1 MQILWQDVRYGAR
14 MLMKKPGF
22 TTAAVLTLALGI
34 GGNAAIFS
42 LVNSIL
48 LRPLSYREPER
59 LYTIWETIP
68 KVRDRFPSLPVSA
81 RHFVEWREQTTF
93 FEQIA
98 VVSPEGMSLTNAGEP
113 ERLGAA
119 RVSAN
124 FFSMI
129 GVAPQ
134 LGRAFLEGED
144 TPQGQP
150 VVVISDALWRR
161 RFNADPSLI
170 GRTLTLDG
178 KGFTVVGVM
187 PPHFPFPRGK
197 QLHQFVNFEERT
209 DLWRPIV
216 FRPDDLVELG
226 SFNYAVLAR
235 LKDGATPA
243 QAQAEL
249 SAIQSRIAQRNPE
262 LKDLGAFLLP
272 LQETLV
278 GKVRQGLGLMLAAV
292 GFVLLIVCVNLANLM
307 LARAPLRR
315 REFAVRMALGATRGR
330 LIAQM
335 LTESLL
341 LALMGGVLGVM
352 VALWGVEALST
363 RIPVDLPRLEEV
375 SVDAHAL
382 LFAFLISIVTSALFG
397 LWPALRATRLELND
411 TLKVGG
417 RALSK
422 GAGSGR
428 LSGALIVLEVSL
440 SVLLLVGAGLLL
452 RSFVRVM
459 NVDKGFETENV
470 LIADLSL
477 PPTKYVEIANRREFY
492 RRLLEQVDTLPGV
505 RASGVISAAPLS
517 KESSVTVIIAEG
529 SPHVPI
535 LERPLVDRRNV
546 SQGYFKA
553 LGIPLRQGRIFDES
567 DRQRLVAVLSE
578 KIARRL
584 WPGEDPIGKR
594 FREGDEKEPPIQ
606 VVGVVG
612 DIRGSELEKDSSSAM
627 YFPYWQGD
635 RGDLAGMALMVR
647 TDVDSQSMAGVLRA
661 EIRKLD
667 AEAPIAE
674 MKTMERVVSESVSR
688 RRFQMFLLSIFAGV
702 AALLAAVGIY
712 GVVSHSVTERTNEI
726 GIRLALGAARR
737 DVFGLVL
744 KRGMI
749 PALGG
754 VAIGLVA
761 AFALTRL
768 MSSLLFSVSATD
780 PITFAAIAALLI
792 GAALLACCVPARRA
806 TKVDPMIALRCD

>member
-1 MQILWQDVRYGAR
+1 MQTLWQDLRYGAR
-14 MLMKKPGF
+14 MLMKNPGF
-22 TTAAVLTLALGI
+22 TAAAVLTLALGI

-68 KVRDRFPSLPVSA
+68 KVRDRFPLLPVSA
-81 RHFVEWREQTTF
+81 RHFVEWREQTAF

-98 VVSPEGMSLTNAGEP
+98 VVASSVMNLTNAGEP

-124 FFSMI
+124 FFSMV

-150 VVVISDALWRR
+150 VVVISDSLWRQ
-161 RFNADPSLI
+161 RFNADLAVI
-170 GRTLTLDG
+170 GRPITLDG
-178 KGFTVVGVM
+178 KGVTVVGVM
-187 PPHFPFPRGK
+187 PRHFPFPRGK
-197 QLHQFVNFEERT
+197 QLHQFVNFEART
-209 DLWRPIV
+209 DLWLPIV
-216 FRPDDLVELG
+216 FTPDDLVELG
-226 SFNYAVLAR
+226 SFNYAVIAR
-235 LKDGATPA
+235 LKNDATPE

-249 SAIQSRIAQRNPE
+249 SAIQSRIAERNPE
-262 LKDLGAFLLP
+262 LQDLGAFLVP

-278 GKVRQGLGLMLAAV
+278 GNIRQALTLMLAAV

-315 REFAVRMALGATRGR
+315 REFAIRMALGATRGR
-330 LIAQM
+330 LITQV
-335 LTESLL
+335 LTESLM
-341 LALMGGVLGVM
+341 LALVGGGLGGL
-352 VALWGVEALST
+352 VALWGVEALAT

-375 SVDAHAL
+375 RVDGQAL
-382 LFAFLISIVTSALFG
+382 LFALLVSVVTGALFG
-397 LWPALRATRLELND
+397 LWPALRATRLELNE

-417 RALSK
+417 RSLSK

-428 LSGALIVLEVSL
+428 LSGALIVLEVGL
-440 SVLLLVGAGLLL
+440 SVSLLVGAGLLL

-459 NVDKGFETENV
+459 NVDRGFETENV
-470 LIADLSL
+470 LIADLNL
-477 PPTKYVEIANRREFY
+477 PPTKYVEAANRREFY
-492 RRLLEQVDTLPGV
+492 RRLLEQVDALTGV
-505 RASGVISAAPLS
+505 RASRVINATPLS
-517 KESSVTVIIAEG
+517 KEGSVTVITAEG
-529 SPHVPI
+529 TPPVPI
-535 LERPLVDRRNV
+535 LERPLVDRRRV
-546 SQGYFKA
+546 SPGYFKA
-553 LGIPLRQGRIFDES
+553 FAIPLRQGRIFEES
-567 DRQRLVAVLSE
+567 DRQRPVAVLSE

-594 FREGDEKEPPIQ
+594 FREGDSKPPTQ
-606 VVGVVG
+606 VVGVVS
-612 DIRGSELEKDSSSAM
+612 DIRGSALEKDPSSTM
-627 YFPYWQGD
+627 YLPYWQGD
-635 RGDLAGMALMVR
+635 DGDLAGMALIVR
-647 TDVDSQSMAGVLRA
+647 TDVESQSMAGVLRA

-688 RRFQMFLLSIFAGV
+688 RRFQVFLLSIFAGV

-726 GIRLALGAARR
+726 GVRLALGAARR

-744 KRGMI
+744 KWGMI
-749 PALGG
+749 PALSG

-761 AFALTRL
+761 ALALTRV
-768 MSSLLFSVSATD
+768 MASLLFGVSATD
-780 PITFAAIAALLI
+780 AVTFVLVSLLLAAI
-792 GAALLACCVPARRA
+792 ALLACYLPARRA
-806 TKVDPMIALRCD
+806 MKVDPMVALRCD